1 MIRRG
6 RREGWLKRPVST
18 FPAWAEFNGITFNGV
33 HIGPLTGYED
43 RGSTVIAKRQL
54 TAGKEG
60 ALITVPRDLILSRQ
74 NIEVFAKSDQ
84 HLKEILEALGD
95 FGRVSGHLDL

>member
-1 MIRRG
+1 M
-6 RREGWLKRPVST
+6 KRPVSE

-33 HIGPLTGYED
+33 QIGPLPGYEE

-54 TAGKEG
+54 TAGQEG

-74 NIEVFAKSDQ
+74 NIEVFAKADR
-84 HLKEILEALGD
+84 HLKEVLEALGD
-95 FGRVSGHLDL
+95 FGRVSGHLCL